1 MYKIKYFNMSIQKIS
16 ENIKPEED
24 INPIGIE
31 KISVISDIENYIE
44 YILDR
49 EADVK
54 KELLGGNPDLNI
66 DFNEKKEEEE
76 STTKQIIQNYFNN
89 IPSQNI
95 GSEIMMVSLNIIDN
109 LEEYLKSKNQSWSS
123 IEGKKK
129 LIEQYVDYWFSSNK
143 DKRNIKAW
151 KNYEQKKQM
160 LDKLNEIIPNKL
172 RQEFFSVRGDM
183 DKRKEVLMKYKQNI
197 QEAVKNSNMQFVA
210 NYLNLDFA
218 TFVGFFYRYFSEE
231 ADASKLNIDNK
242 IILQAIDMLE
252 RGYVLT
258 TALLTIWKR
267 YKIKLY
273 KKSFW
278 QLAGKIDP
286 KYTHKWYTAFYA
298 KNQQNLLDKAKEILG
313 KDTYIY
319 LLNSHRLDYDTV
331 EPYSEKIKEALKT
344 CGYQIL
350 AKLLKRNKYEFRK
363 SFIKHF
369 PEWWKENML

>member
-1 MYKIKYFNMSIQKIS
+1 MCKIKYLNMSIQKIS

-24 INPIGIE
+24 FNPIGME

-49 EADVK
+49 ETDGE
-54 KELLGGNPDLNI
+54 KELLGGNPDLNLE
-66 DFNEKKEEEE
+66 FNEEKE
-76 STTKQIIQNYFNN
+76 STTKQVIQNYFSNVS
-89 IPSQNI
+89 SQNI
-95 GSEIMMVSLNIIDN
+95 GSEIMIVSLNIVDN

-143 DKRNIKAW
+143 EKRNIKA
-151 KNYEQKKQM
+151 KESYEQKKQI
-160 LDKLNEIIPNKL
+160 LDKLSEIFPNKI

-183 DKRKEVLMKYKQNI
+183 DKRKEILIKYKQNI
-197 QEAVKNSNMQFVA
+197 QEAIKNSNMLFVA

-218 TFVGFFYRYFSEE
+218 TFTGFVYRYLSEE
-231 ADASKLNIDNK
+231 ADVSKLNIDNK

-286 KYTHKWYTAFYA
+286 KYTHKWYTAFYV
-298 KNQQNLLDKAKEILG
+298 KNQQALLDKAKEILG

-319 LLNSHRLDYDTV
+319 LLNSHRLDYDTI
-331 EPYSEKIKEALKT
+331 EPYSEKLKEALKT

-363 SFIKHF
+363 SFMKHF